1 MVQNPMTANASTPS
15 AARITQLPASLRL
28 AVGLQLLQAVA
39 MLIATGFSA
48 SATADGKSYQAASG
62 IALTLIAFGAAL
74 SIAGF
79 AYATARAKPWS
90 RTPVLMIQALMVIGG
105 VMLVQG
111 HRLDWGIPT
120 LLLAAAVAVSMLVP
134 ASLKAL
140 NREP

>member
-1 MVQNPMTANASTPS
+1 VA
-15 AARITQLPASLRL
+15 
-28 AVGLQLLQAVA
+28 LQLLQAVA
-39 MLIATGFSA
+39 LLVATGFSA
-48 SATADGKSYQAASG
+48 SATVDGKSYQTGSG

-90 RTPVLMIQALMVIGG
+90 RTPVLMIQALMIIAGI
-105 VMLVQG
+105 MLLQG

-120 LLLAAAVAVSMLVP
+120 LILAAAVAATMLAP

-140 NREP
+140 NRDR

>member
-1 MVQNPMTANASTPS
+1 MTANASAPS